1 MYLIYFR
8 AMQVKSRDT
17 ARGDGPFMTIFS
29 QIGPSESTCFTMI
42 NMLRLI
48 LSVFA
53 DQYVLDVLYI
63 QYCLYLHIMYY
74 GTC

>member
-1 MYLIYFR
+1 
-8 AMQVKSRDT
+8 MQVKSRDT
-17 ARGDGPFMTIFS
+17 ARGDGTFITIFS

-42 NMLRLI
+42 NMFQLI

-63 QYCLYLHIMYY
+63 
-74 GTC
+74 